1 MVARPLLAKVKE
13 TTGIVGLDVVPNA
26 REVLIGLYSKTL
38 KEIQAV
44 PEDEGYRK
52 AVESFTRHRLKV
64 CQEEEDWEVIEKRLG
79 CGQVEELI
87 EEARDELTLI
97 GKMIEWDPWGVPDDY
112 ECEVIENDAPVPKHV
127 PLHRPGPLPEEF
139 YKTLEA
145 ISKKDEPKISS
156 GEPQIKDCL
165 VDQSICSMGHCLPP
179 LGGCLVTSELLMA
192 SALETKAKEAFI
204 DDHFEL
210 ALHFYSQAIEQNPN
224 QAELYA
230 GRAQANIKL
239 NNLPEAVADA
249 NKAIELD
256 PSMSKAYLRKA
267 TACMKLEEYQTAKAA
282 LEAGAALA
290 PGESR
295 FSKLIKEC
303 EERIAAEAGELPMQ
317 TPEERKPNLR
327 IGMNFSRSQKKW
339 LSQFLPREYRVNMLK
354 LIMLSV
360 AINAP
365 GKAAYHFQ
373 PRLFGK
379 ITPDK
384 CKYDVFATKIE
395 IRLAKAEPIHWT
407 SLEYSREAVVP
418 QRINVSSVA
427 ANQRSAY
434 PSSKPKRVDWDKIE
448 AQVKKEEKD
457 EQLDGD
463 AALNKFFRNIY
474 QDADEDA
481 RRAMQKSFVESNG
494 TVLSTN
500 WKEVGVKK
508 VEGSP
513 PDGME
518 LKKWEY

>member
-1 MVARPLLAKVKE
+1 
-13 TTGIVGLDVVPNA
+13 
-26 REVLIGLYSKTL
+26 
-38 KEIQAV
+38 
-44 PEDEGYRK
+44 
-52 AVESFTRHRLKV
+52 
-64 CQEEEDWEVIEKRLG
+64 
-79 CGQVEELI
+79 
-87 EEARDELTLI
+87 
-97 GKMIEWDPWGVPDDY
+97 
-112 ECEVIENDAPVPKHV
+112 
-127 PLHRPGPLPEEF
+127 
-139 YKTLEA
+139 
-145 ISKKDEPKISS
+145 
-156 GEPQIKDCL
+156 
-165 VDQSICSMGHCLPP
+165 
-179 LGGCLVTSELLMA
+179 MA

-210 ALHFYSQAIEQNPN
+210 ALDLYSQAIEQNPK

-230 GRAQANIKL
+230 DRAQANIKL

-267 TACMKLEEYQTAKAA
+267 NACMKLEEYQTAKAA
-282 LEAGAALA
+282 LDAGAALA
-290 PGESR
+290 PVDSR
-295 FSKLIKEC
+295 FPKLIKEC
-303 EERIAAEAGELPMQ
+303 EERIAEETGELPMQ
-317 TPEERKPNLR
+317 TSEKVTTNVVPVKEVSSHKGVPDPVTVAAPVKPSYRHEFYQKPEEVVVTIFAKG
-327 IGMNFSRSQKKW
+327 I
-339 LSQFLPREYRVNMLK
+339 PRECVKVDYGEQ
-354 LIMLSV
+354 ILSV
-360 AINAP
+360 AIDAP
-365 GKAAYHFQ
+365 GKDAYHFL

-379 ITPDK
+379 IIPDR
-384 CKYDVFATKIE
+384 CRHDVLSTKIE

-407 SLEYSREAVVP
+407 SLEYSREAAVP
-418 QRINVSSVA
+418 QRVNVSSVT
-427 ANQRSAY
+427 ANQRPAY
-434 PSSKPKRVDWDKIE
+434 PSSKPKRDWDKIE

-463 AALNKFFRNIY
+463 AALNKFFRDIY